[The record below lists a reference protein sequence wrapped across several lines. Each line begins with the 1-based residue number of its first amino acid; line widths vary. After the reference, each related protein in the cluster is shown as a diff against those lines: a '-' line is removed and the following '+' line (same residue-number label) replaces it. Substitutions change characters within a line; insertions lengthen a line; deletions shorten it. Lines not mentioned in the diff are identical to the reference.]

1 MIMKSISTMPESQR
15 RAAMVR
21 MAELIEAGYG
31 ATDIALKLNI
41 PESEIR
47 DATDWVKNVKSSPRS
62 ISK

>member
-15 RAAMVR
+15 RATMVR
-21 MAELIEAGYG
+21 LAALIEAGCG
-31 ATDIALKLNI
+31 VTDIALRLNI

-47 DATDWVKNVKSSPRS
+47 DAIDWAENVNNSPCG